1 MYLPA
6 HFREDRLEVLHDFIR
21 RQSFATLVTLGADG
35 LIANHIPLVIHPEP
49 APLGTLRG
57 HVSKA
62 NLQWRDSLPDVDALA
77 IFQGPS
83 AYISPSWYPTKNE
96 TGRVVPTYNYVV
108 VHAHGPLETYTDPA
122 RLEQHLRTLT
132 DHHEAAFPIPWKIEN
147 APADYFQALLKSIV
161 GIEIPIQRLEGKWKV
176 NQNRTPAERT
186 GAIAGLR
193 AMGCPV
199 MADLISERNKD
210 PQ

>member
-35 LIANHIPLVIHPEP
+35 LMANHIPLVIHTEP
-49 APLGTLRG
+49 APFGTLRG

-62 NLQWRDSLPDVDALA
+62 NTQWRDSLPDVQALA

-83 AYISPSWYPTKNE
+83 AYITPSWYPTKDE

-108 VHAHGPLETYTDPA
+108 VTRMDQCKPTPTPRAWNNTC
-122 RLEQHLRTLT
+122 
-132 DHHEAAFPIPWKIEN
+132 
-147 APADYFQALLKSIV
+147 AL
-161 GIEIPIQRLEGKWKV
+161 
-176 NQNRTPAERT
+176 
-186 GAIAGLR
+186 
-193 AMGCPV
+193 
-199 MADLISERNKD
+199 
-210 PQ
+210 

>member
-21 RQSFATLVTLGADG
+21 RQSFATLVTLGPDG

-49 APLGTLRG
+49 APFGTLRG

-62 NLQWRDSLPDVDALA
+62 NLQWRDSLPDVPALA

-96 TGRVVPTYNYVV
+96 TGHVVPTYNYVV
-108 VHAHGPLETYTDPA
+108 VHAHGPLATYTDPA

-132 DHHEAAFPIPWKIEN
+132 DHHEAAFPTPWKIEN

-161 GIEIPIQRLEGKWKV
+161 GLEIPILRLEGKWKV
-176 NQNRTPAERT
+176 NQNRTAAERA
-186 GAIAGLR
+186 GAVAGLR
-193 AMGCPV
+193 ATGCPV
-199 MADLISERNKD
+199 MADLISERSNEPK
-210 PQ
+210 

>member
-21 RQSFATLVTLGADG
+21 RQSFATLVTLGVDG

-62 NLQWRDSLPDVDALA
+62 NLQWRDSLPGVLALA

-83 AYISPSWYPTKNE
+83 AYISPSWYPTRNE

-108 VHAHGPLETYTDPA
+108 VHAHGPMETYTDPA

-132 DHHEAAFPIPWKIEN
+132 DHHEAAFPTPWRIEN

-161 GIEIPIQRLEGKWKV
+161 GIEIRVERLEGKWKV
-176 NQNRTPAERT
+176 NQNRTAAERA
-186 GAIAGLR
+186 GAMEGLR
-193 AMGCPV
+193 ATGCPV

>member
-6 HFREDRLEVLHDFIR
+6 HFREERLEVLHDFIR
-21 RQSFATLVTLGADG
+21 QQSFATLVTLGADG
-35 LIANHIPLVIHPEP
+35 LIANHIPLVLHAEP

-62 NLQWRDSLPDVDALA
+62 NPQWRDSLPDVPALA

-83 AYISPSWYPTKNE
+83 AYISPSWYPTKQE

-108 VHAHGPLETYTDPA
+108 VHAHGPLATFTEPSL
-122 RLEQHLRTLT
+122 LEDHLRTLT
-132 DHHEAAFPIPWKIEN
+132 SQHEAAFPMPWTIDA
-147 APADYFQALLKSIV
+147 APTDFIQGLLKSIV

-176 NQNRTPAERT
+176 SQNRLAVDRA
-186 GAIAGLR
+186 GVVKGLR
-193 AMGCPV
+193 ATGCPA
-199 MADLISERNKD
+199 MADLVSELSKEID
-210 PQ
+210 